1 MKAKRTIS
9 IGLLIIAVLAMTVTP
24 ALAGGDNHRRR
35 WQGQR
40 FGLVGEVVE
49 VEGQT
54 ITVLVLKGSRLVKDL
69 IDEQLAITTDEN
81 TRFRRFGD
89 APGEFIALEDIADG
103 ELVSVSGTVTT
114 DELGEKTYF
123 AKRVTAGVPFECD
136 PLPENG
142 AGDEE

>member
-54 ITVLVLKGSRLVKDL
+54 ITHRAGPERKPAGQGSD
-69 IDEQLAITTDEN
+69 
-81 TRFRRFGD
+81 
-89 APGEFIALEDIADG
+89 
-103 ELVSVSGTVTT
+103 
-114 DELGEKTYF
+114 
-123 AKRVTAGVPFECD
+123 
-136 PLPENG
+136 
-142 AGDEE
+142 